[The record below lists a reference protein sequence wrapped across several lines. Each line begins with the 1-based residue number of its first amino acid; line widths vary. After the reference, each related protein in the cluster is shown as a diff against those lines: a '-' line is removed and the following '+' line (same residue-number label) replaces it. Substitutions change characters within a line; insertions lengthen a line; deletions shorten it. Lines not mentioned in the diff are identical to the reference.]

1 MTRPLSSADRQRL
14 RTPAYLWRS
23 LIPLLVIVG
32 LLVFLVWPRG
42 QHSDGVHVVDTAG
55 PIAAARQQAGFTI
68 LTPSGLPTGW
78 RATST
83 EFTPAAASS
92 KASFRI
98 GYVSPKGQ
106 YAEFIESN
114 DPADALAA
122 QYGPLATD
130 TAVMVNG
137 SSWEGFRRD
146 NNRQLIRRTMNG
158 VTVVVT
164 GSAEQGELVQLAGSL
179 H

>member
-1 MTRPLSSADRQRL
+1 MTRPLTSADRQRL

-32 LLVFLVWPRG
+32 LLVLLVWPEG
-42 QHSDGVHVVDTAG
+42 QHSDGVHVVDTVG
-55 PIAAARQQAGFTI
+55 PIAAARQQAGFTV
-68 LTPSGLPTGW
+68 LTPSGLPGGW

-83 EFTPAAASS
+83 QFTPAAASS

-106 YAEFIESN
+106 YAEFVESN
-114 DPADALAA
+114 DAAEAVAA
-122 QYGPLATD
+122 QYGPLAAD
-130 TAVMVNG
+130 TAVTVNG
-137 SSWEGFRRD
+137 DSWDGFRRD
-146 NNRQLIRRTMNG
+146 NDRQLIRRTING

-164 GSAEQGELVQLAGSL
+164 GSADQTELVQLAASL